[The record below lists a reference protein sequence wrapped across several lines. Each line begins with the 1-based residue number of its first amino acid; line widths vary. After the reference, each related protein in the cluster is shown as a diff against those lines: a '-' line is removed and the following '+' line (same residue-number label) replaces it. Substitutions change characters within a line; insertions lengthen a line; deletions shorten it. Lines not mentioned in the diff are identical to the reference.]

1 MINGFKFTFVIR
13 IRCLTFFVVQLFYL
27 THLLVMKIKMFLL
40 TKTVKGYENSFKEKI
55 SKWKILSVLFA
66 VRLFGYSTS

>member
-27 THLLVMKIKMFLL
+27 THLLVMKIKMFLF

-55 SKWKILSVLFA
+55 SKWKI
-66 VRLFGYSTS
+66 